1 MTFKLISKFE
11 LLGDDVCL
19 LARETGTGYDF
30 KVLFFGSHFTI
41 DEDADFNNYFE
52 AYEDFKNK
60 CEFML
65 QMISFSRFS
74 EYFQQEAVNYS
85 G

>member
-11 LLGDDVCL
+11 LLGDDICL
-19 LARETGTGYDF
+19 LAKKTETGYNF

-41 DEDADFNNYFE
+41 DEDANFNNYFE

-65 QMISFSRFS
+65 KMTPFQRLD
-74 EYFQQEAVNYS
+74 EYFNQEAKEYN